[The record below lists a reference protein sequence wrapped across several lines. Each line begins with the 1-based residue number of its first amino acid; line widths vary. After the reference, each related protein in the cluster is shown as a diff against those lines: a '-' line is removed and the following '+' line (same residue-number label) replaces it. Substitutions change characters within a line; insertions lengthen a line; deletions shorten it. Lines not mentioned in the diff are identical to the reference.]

1 MPESN
6 TPNNK
11 PSEDPPSELV
21 VDLVNR
27 QTRYPIQEERLRE
40 VAQQILID
48 AGYHQGHLSLAVVD
62 DAEMH
67 QLNRQY
73 LQHDYPTDVLSF
85 LLEESEDR
93 IEGEVIVSA
102 DTAQR
107 EALRWDWLV
116 NDELLLYVV
125 HGTLHLT
132 GMDDHEPE
140 DRLAMRR
147 AEAMY
152 LARWGLQH
160 RYDSE
165 DAGAD
170 PGATETGVGAPECP
184 GDQDRPQGDGAGEG
198 EAAS

>member
-11 PSEDPPSELV
+11 PSEEPPSGLV
-21 VDLVNR
+21 VDFVNR
-27 QTRYPIQEERLRE
+27 QTRYPIQQDRLRE
-40 VAQQILID
+40 VAHQILVD
-48 AGYHQGHLSLAVVD
+48 AGYSQGHLSLAVVD
-62 DAEMH
+62 DSEMH

-85 LLEESEDR
+85 LLEETDER
-93 IEGEVIVSA
+93 VEGEVIVSA

-107 EALRWDWLV
+107 EAERWSWLV

-140 DRLAMRR
+140 DRLAMRQ
-147 AEAMY
+147 AESKY
-152 LARWGLQH
+152 LAQYGLEH
-160 RYDSE
+160 RFDSE
-165 DAGAD
+165 EQDE
-170 PGATETGVGAPECP
+170 ATPAT
-184 GDQDRPQGDGAGEG
+184 DS
-198 EAAS
+198 AASDPAAKEVGPGECEVAS

>member
-11 PSEDPPSELV
+11 LSDDPPSDLV

-40 VAQQILID
+40 VAQQILLD
-48 AGYHQGHLSLAVVD
+48 AGYPQGHLSLAVVD

-85 LLEESEDR
+85 LLEESGER

-116 NDELLLYVV
+116 NDELLLYIV

-165 DAGAD
+165 EVGGD
-170 PGATETGVGAPECP
+170 PGATDTSAVEPACP
-184 GDQDRPQGDGAGEG
+184 GHQDRRQSDGDGED
-198 EAAS
+198 EATS